1 MTNAKFQVVK
11 TKYDGNLRIF
21 KQNQNMMC
29 LLIPNNNMITDT
41 NMDSIYSSLIQKMK
55 TTGLWVGQPTPDAA
69 AAKKFKPELAQ
80 FVTNQSYLVRED
92 KVAIAQQK
100 VNETKTIASDNLKK
114 LSQNNTE
121 IEEEL
126 LPSAIE
132 IALAG
137 KEEEMIANEIQQE
150 EVKRSR
156 CLYLWIV
163 AAILILLAI
172 IVVIVLL
179 VTK

>member
-1 MTNAKFQVVK
+1 VRK
-11 TKYDGNLRIF
+11 
-21 KQNQNMMC
+21 
-29 LLIPNNNMITDT
+29 
-41 NMDSIYSSLIQKMK
+41 
-55 TTGLWVGQPTPDAA
+55 
-69 AAKKFKPELAQ
+69 LA
-80 FVTNQSYLVRED
+80 D
-92 KVAIAQQK
+92 
-100 VNETKTIASDNLKK
+100 
-114 LSQNNTE
+114 NNTE

-156 CLYLWIV
+156 CLYLWI
-163 AAILILLAI
+163 AAVVLILIGV

-179 VTK
+179 IKK

>member
-1 MTNAKFQVVK
+1 M
-11 TKYDGNLRIF
+11 
-21 KQNQNMMC
+21 
-29 LLIPNNNMITDT
+29 
-41 NMDSIYSSLIQKMK
+41 
-55 TTGLWVGQPTPDAA
+55 
-69 AAKKFKPELAQ
+69 
-80 FVTNQSYLVRED
+80 
-92 KVAIAQQK
+92 
-100 VNETKTIASDNLKK
+100 KK
-114 LSQNNTE
+114 LAENNTE

-156 CLYLWIV
+156 CLYLWI
-163 AAILILLAI
+163 AAVVLVLIGV

-179 VTK
+179 LKK

>member
-1 MTNAKFQVVK
+1 MRK
-11 TKYDGNLRIF
+11 
-21 KQNQNMMC
+21 
-29 LLIPNNNMITDT
+29 
-41 NMDSIYSSLIQKMK
+41 
-55 TTGLWVGQPTPDAA
+55 
-69 AAKKFKPELAQ
+69 LA
-80 FVTNQSYLVRED
+80 D
-92 KVAIAQQK
+92 
-100 VNETKTIASDNLKK
+100 
-114 LSQNNTE
+114 NNTE

-156 CLYLWIV
+156 CLYLWI
-163 AAILILLAI
+163 AAVVLILIGV

-179 VTK
+179 IKK